1 MRDVKQIQTRL
12 ERRIPATAQTKIC
25 NDSLQRQTGMQLLE
39 QLITQSCSVALRLN
53 SSQNVDLPQLLK
65 NLDPCRLKTVIT
77 GEELNVHAAGTA
89 HSDALNSTLKNKS
102 QTKRMSACL
111 LCHLRAG
118 SISPSLILQICFWS
132 NSLFH
137 VVEITP
143 SILSSWPSSALQAIY
158 LQPFLSRPEF
168 ILAK

>member
-1 MRDVKQIQTRL
+1 MTQVECPRRRRWCVTLSRFRHAWRD
-12 ERRIPATAQTKIC
+12 AF
-25 NDSLQRQTGMQLLE
+25 LQRHKQKSAMIPFRGKQGCNYWNSLLH
-39 QLITQSCSVALRLN
+39 SHALRLN

-143 SILSSWPSSALQAIY
+143 SILSSWPSSAL
-158 LQPFLSRPEF
+158 
-168 ILAK
+168 